1 VRTGIYLLLFAL
13 SAGASSAGQL
23 PGPSQAAPRT
33 ALVVGQVIDAGTGSP
48 VGGALVDISVPAA
61 PLVRADPFDF
71 RLTPALPVLFPRIMT
86 GADGRFV
93 FRRLPKGSFIIT
105 AVKPGYLEGAY
116 GRRRPGGASQ
126 TLVVVD
132 GQKIGGLRV
141 YLFRHAA
148 ISGMVIDE
156 AGEPAVGIQIRALL
170 RTTVAGRRRF
180 VYAGQPGWTDD
191 RGIYRI
197 HGLLPGDYIVAAV
210 ATQVSVAASTARD
223 VRQSGVSTA
232 SIAEIGAATAS
243 GGPTSMEVGDA
254 VLTLGKSAIGPAPTR
269 DGRLFVYPTTFHPN
283 TPNPLRATAF
293 AVGSGEER
301 PGIDLHITP
310 VATRRVSGV
319 LISPDGQIAG
329 IPIRM
334 VAEDAED
341 APLELEVAT
350 TMTNRL
356 GTFVFPAVPVGLY
369 SVRVVKG
376 STAGRGAA
384 GAATTIIHTGSGAT
398 LSSGDS
404 PGARMQL
411 DPFQPSAHW
420 ANVPLAVGKDNIAN
434 LSITLQTGARVTGR
448 IEFEGLSPKPT
459 GARLSQIPV
468 VVEPA
473 TNTSRLPS
481 GTGRFDGTGQFQAFG
496 LPGGRYLVRVGATP
510 PGWYWKSVTFN
521 GRDVLETPLNLET
534 DAIGVVF
541 TLTDRLTEMAGTVR
555 NAAGISDT
563 GATVIVFPSD
573 PHTWSSAWV
582 NPRQFRSA
590 RVEPTGAFKI
600 SPLPA
605 GDYYVAAV
613 PDEVSRDWQ
622 EPAFLEA
629 LSRVAARVKIADG
642 DKKTQDL
649 RVREFP

>member
-1 VRTGIYLLLFAL
+1 
-13 SAGASSAGQL
+13 
-23 PGPSQAAPRT
+23 
-33 ALVVGQVIDAGTGSP
+33 
-48 VGGALVDISVPAA
+48 
-61 PLVRADPFDF
+61 
-71 RLTPALPVLFPRIMT
+71 MT

-105 AVKPGYLEGAY
+105 VVKPGYLEGAY
-116 GRRRPGGASQ
+116 GRRRPGGATQ
-126 TLVVVD
+126 TLVVAD
-132 GQKIGGLRV
+132 GQKIGSLRI

-148 ISGMVIDE
+148 ISGVVIDE

-180 VYAGQPGWTDD
+180 VSAAQPGWTDD

-254 VLTLGKSAIGPAPTR
+254 VLTLGKSAIGPAPTH

-301 PGIDLHITP
+301 SGIDLHITP

-319 LISPDGQIAG
+319 LVSPDGQISG
-329 IPIRM
+329 VPIRM

-350 TMTNRL
+350 TMTSRQ

-376 STAGRGAA
+376 LTAGRGAT
-384 GAATTIIHTGSGAT
+384 GDTTTIIHTGSGAT
-398 LSSGDS
+398 LSSADS
-404 PGARMQL
+404 PGARIQM
-411 DPFQPSAHW
+411 DPFQALGRW
-420 ANVPLAVGKDNIAN
+420 ASVPLAVGRDDIAN
-434 LSITLQTGARVTGR
+434 LSITLQTGLRITGR
-448 IEFEGLSPKPT
+448 IEFEGLTAKPT
-459 GARLSQIPV
+459 GARLTQIPV

-481 GTGRFDGTGQFQAFG
+481 GTGRFDSTGQFQAFG
-496 LPGGRYLVRVGATP
+496 FPGGRYLVRVGATP
-510 PGWYWKSVTFN
+510 PGWYLKSVTYN
-521 GRDVLETPLNLET
+521 GRDAMETPLDLET

-573 PHTWSSAWV
+573 PQTWSSAWV
-582 NPRQFRSA
+582 NPRQFRSV

-605 GDYYVAAV
+605 GDYYVAAI